1 MKQNF
6 NTHRIYYFLYKF
18 PVQKDQQYRTYD
30 VLRTF
35 WNNVEKELTKLD
47 GLELIT
53 KNELK
58 DFFSE
63 ETIMQNRN
71 IIILISILLA
81 GAFVFPAFAS
91 SEACPSGQGLQ
102 SLNLTPLAVA
112 CGAALDAINPCEFA
126 VLILLMAS
134 MLVADQQN
142 RKRALWTGLSFTAAI
157 FISYF
162 LMGIG
167 LFEFIRN
174 YTLSFSGYFYKTVA
188 TLAIILGLL
197 NIKDYFWYGGG
208 GFLMEVPQAWRP
220 KMKSLVMGVTNPL
233 AGFLIG
239 IVVSLFLLPCTS
251 GPYVVILGMLA
262 AKTTLAKA
270 LLYLVAYNI
279 IFIAPMLAI
288 VFLIYYGLS
297 PEKAENWRKQKL
309 RLLHLI
315 AGVVLVAIGIVMLAG
330 WI

>member
-1 MKQNF
+1 MY
-6 NTHRIYYFLYKF
+6 I
-18 PVQKDQQYRTYD
+18 
-30 VLRTF
+30 
-35 WNNVEKELTKLD
+35 E
-47 GLELIT
+47 IT
-53 KNELK
+53 KMNNFLK
-58 DFFSE
+58 IAVLFLILTIIFFAMPAMADSE
-63 ETIMQNRN
+63 
-71 IIILISILLA
+71 S
-81 GAFVFPAFAS
+81 
-91 SEACPSGQGLQ
+91 CPTGQGLQ

-134 MLVADQQN
+134 MLMANEQN

-157 FISYF
+157 FLSYF

-167 LFEFIRN
+167 LLEFIRA
-174 YTLSFSGYFYKTVA
+174 YTLAFSDYFYTIVA
-188 TLAIILGLL
+188 VLAIILGLL

-208 GFLMEVPQAWRP
+208 GFLMEVPQSWRP
-220 KMKSLVMGVTNPL
+220 RMKKFVMAVTNPVG
-233 AGFLIG
+233 GFFTG
-239 IVVSLFLLPCTS
+239 IIVSLFLLPCTS
-251 GPYVVILGMLA
+251 GPYIVILGMLA
-262 AKTTLAKA
+262 SKTTLAKA

-279 IFIAPMLAI
+279 IFVAPMLAI

-315 AGVVLVAIGIVMLAG
+315 AGVVLVALGVVMLGG